1 MQKYVSPLLKTHM
14 VGLQLYGNV
23 YNLNVHS
30 HVSQNNIHKSTIL
43 VHINLFNTGIFCMTL
58 TECIWIHT
66 EQATTTTNKQ
76 S

>member
-1 MQKYVSPLLKTHM
+1 M
-14 VGLQLYGNV
+14 VGLQLYDNV

-30 HVSQNNIHKSTIL
+30 HVSRNNIHKSPIL
-43 VHINLFNTGIFCMTL
+43 VHIDLFNAGIFGL